1 MALFKR
7 YVVAFLVGV
16 LGMGFGLGVW
26 HLYEDHQN
34 FHALLNWAN
43 AVAAAQAKAQ
53 TACRP
58 SVETE
63 TISL

>member
-1 MALFKR
+1 MDLLKR
-7 YVVAFLVGV
+7 YVVAFLVGL
-16 LGMGFGLGVW
+16 LGVGFGLGAW

-53 TACRP
+53 AP
-58 SVETE
+58 PAQK
-63 TISL
+63 